1 MTDIFYSAI
10 LSRTPADVA
19 TILKLQRETSSK
31 LHDITK
37 GIAALKVSADAY
49 RSTAD
54 KVESM
59 LEGIQSFTD
68 PTQRLVDIQESVG
81 SIKRQLTGKDV
92 TY

>member
-1 MTDIFYSAI
+1 MIDLLYSAI
-10 LSRTPADVA
+10 LSRTPEDVA

-49 RSTAD
+49 RSTED
-54 KVESM
+54 RVESM

-81 SIKRQLTGKDV
+81 SIKRQLTGNNV
-92 TY
+92 TH

>member
-1 MTDIFYSAI
+1 MTDILYSAI
-10 LSRTPADVA
+10 LSRTPEDVA

-54 KVESM
+54 RVESM
-59 LEGIQSFTD
+59 LEGIQTFRD

-81 SIKRQLTGKDV
+81 SIKRQLTGNNM
-92 TY
+92 TH

>member
-1 MTDIFYSAI
+1 MIDLLYSAI
-10 LSRTPADVA
+10 LSRTPEDAA

-49 RSTAD
+49 RSAAD
-54 KVESM
+54 RVESM

-81 SIKRQLTGKDV
+81 SIKRQLTGNNV
-92 TY
+92 TH